1 MKTFGDVCLNPTRQI
16 SKYYSNPLLRKIKMN
31 VKKSTMLHMLCCASL
46 SLAVAPVSATG
57 LGDNESLTELPTTQT
72 TLNKL
77 TPASSNAFAA
87 DRMRALLGLDF
98 GKFRTANVGEII
110 PNQYIVV
117 YKDEYVKKMML
128 SLAGGNLSALSSEM
142 TAGFRAQAVNRMTA
156 DAVSNFGMSVTKTYG
171 HALGGFAAKMD
182 DETLASFIK
191 DPGVE
196 FVEQDQVMTAI
207 AIQNNATWGLDRI
220 DESDL
225 PLDSFYE
232 YNFDGTGVD
241 AYVIDTGIRASH
253 SQFGGRVSSGF
264 TSISDGGGSN
274 DCNGHGTHVAGTVGA
289 QTYGVAKNVNLIP
302 VRVLGCNGS
311 GSNSG
316 VIDGVNYVAQVASG
330 PSVANM
336 SLGGGNSSALDAAV
350 ENAIDQGITF
360 VVAAGNSNANACSGS
375 PNRVG
380 PALTVGS
387 TTSSDTRSS
396 FSNFGSCV
404 DLFAPGS
411 SITSAW
417 YTSNSATNTISGTS
431 MAAPHVAGVAA
442 LYLDQSPSATPSQ
455 VEVAI
460 ESAAVSGRLSSI
472 GTGSPNL
479 LLQSLLSGGG
489 GGGGGACAFEDDFS
503 SSTGWQNLSS
513 STCSTGTY
521 VRTNPTQVTNSGV
534 VTQVGGDD
542 GGDGFALFTATN
554 SSAGSN
560 DVDGGECV
568 AQSPSVNVSEAS
580 TLSLAWFHGQRDTG
594 DDPSGDF
601 FGVEYSLNGGASF
614 SSLVQIGDTR
624 TQAQWQNVS
633 AAVPAGSDVVLRVRA
648 SDGSSAGDLIEGGLD
663 TVKICP
669 N

>member
-1 MKTFGDVCLNPTRQI
+1 
-16 SKYYSNPLLRKIKMN
+16 MN
-31 VKKSTMLHMLCCASL
+31 AKKSTLRNMLCCASL
-46 SLAVAPVSATG
+46 SLLAAPVGAVVLENS
-57 LGDNESLTELPTTQT
+57 DSSVELPTTQSAQ
-72 TLNKL
+72 NNYENIVR
-77 TPASSNAFAA
+77 NALAA
-87 DRMRALLGLDF
+87 DQKRTLLGLDY
-98 GKFRTANVGEII
+98 GKFRAATVGELI

-117 YKDEYVKKMML
+117 YKDEHVQHMML
-128 SLAGGNLSALSSEM
+128 SLAGGNLSILSAEM
-142 TAGFRAQAVNRMTA
+142 TADFRAQAVTELTTNMA
-156 DAVSNFGMSVTKTYG
+156 SNFGMTVTKTYG
-171 HALGGFAAKMD
+171 HALGGFAATMND
-182 DETLASFIK
+182 ATLAAFIK
-191 DPGVE
+191 DPRVE
-196 FVEQDQVMTAI
+196 FVEQDQIMTAI

-253 SQFGGRVSSGF
+253 NQFGGRVSGGF
-264 TSISDGGGSN
+264 TSINDGGGTN

-302 VRVLGCNGS
+302 VRVLDCGGS

-336 SLGGGNSSALDAAV
+336 SLGGGNSSALDSAV

-380 PALTVGS
+380 PALTIGS
-387 TTSSDTRSS
+387 TTSSDSRSS

-404 DLFAPGS
+404 DMFAPGS

-417 YTSNSATNTISGTS
+417 YTSNNATNTISGTS

-442 LYLDQSPSATPSQ
+442 LYLDESPSASPAQ
-455 VEVAI
+455 VEVAL

-479 LLQSLLSGGG
+479 LLQSLISGGG
-489 GGGGGACAFEDDFS
+489 GGGGGGVCAFDDDFS

-521 VRTNPTQVTNSGV
+521 VRTNPTQVTNGGV

-568 AQSPSVNVSEAS
+568 AQSPSVSVTEAS

-594 DDPSGDF
+594 DDASGDY
-601 FGVEYSLNGGASF
+601 FGVEYSINGGSSF
-614 SSLVQIGDTR
+614 NSLVQIGDSR

-633 AAVPAGSDVVLRVRA
+633 AAIPAGSNVLIRVRA
-648 SDGSSAGDLIEGGLD
+648 SDGSAAGDLIEGGLD
-663 TVKICP
+663 TVRICP